1 MTKGC
6 CGNTQERC
14 KFEFSRKVGAA
25 WTKTH
30 TTPWLNDTELPKS
43 NLLKI
48 PLSVLCNADMNAEVK
63 VSVITAA
70 GEVNRTT
77 FTVNDL
83 QKDNAFAGVNGGT
96 LTFVKK
102 ELVQ

>member
-1 MTKGC
+1 
-6 CGNTQERC
+6 
-14 KFEFSRKVGAA
+14 
-25 WTKTH
+25 
-30 TTPWLNDTELPKS
+30 
-43 NLLKI
+43 
-48 PLSVLCNADMNAEVK
+48 MNAEVK